1 VFICLP
7 LLCPP
12 ACHGAVLPPVGQCL
26 DSLAIPQRMSLYA
39 LGSDALDLFGK
50 DGFEGMDLDSFLGIA
65 PGTNGSSGNTDM
77 VAPIAPGSRTT
88 VNIQPNG
95 L

>member
-1 VFICLP
+1 M
-7 LLCPP
+7 LC
-12 ACHGAVLPPVGQCL
+12 AVDQCL

-88 VNIQPNG
+88 VIIQPGG